1 MFPDSEIA
9 QKFQLGKTKCAY
21 PVNYGMGPFCKRSIC
36 KEYCT
41 SPSFSVS
48 FDESMNRVLRNEQ
61 MDVQVCCWD
70 VSTSVAS
77 THYLNL

>member
-1 MFPDSEIA
+1 MLILLIMVWDLFAKDQFVKNIVA
-9 QKFQLGKTKCAY
+9 
-21 PVNYGMGPFCKRSIC
+21 
-36 KEYCT
+36 

-61 MDVQVCCWD
+61 MDVQVRCWD

-77 THYLNL
+77 TCYLNL